1 MSARKKP
8 TLDRRK
14 VVAAILKARG
24 DALVVAGL
32 GAPCFDVM
40 ACGDHALNFYTWGGM
55 GGTAMIGLGLALA
68 QPQRRVLV
76 ITGDGDM
83 LMALGSFATIGAKQ
97 PKNLALIVMD
107 NEHYGETGMQQTHT
121 QLGTEFAGVAE
132 ATGFRAAATLYTEA
146 QLKLWLP
153 RIRGDQGPVFAGVKV
168 AIDRGEF
175 ILPPRDGT
183 ELKLRFQQGL
193 QAKGK
198 HGRPPR

>member
-1 MSARKKP
+1 MNKKP

-14 VVAAILKARG
+14 VVAAILKQRG

-40 ACGDHALNFYTWGGM
+40 ACGDNPLNFYTWGAM

-68 QPQRRVLV
+68 QPKRRVIV

-83 LMALGSFATIGAKQ
+83 LMAMGSFATIGAKQ
-97 PKNLALIVMD
+97 PKNLAIVVMD

-121 QLGTEFAGVAE
+121 QLGTEFAGVARATSFKE
-132 ATGFRAAATLYTEA
+132 AGTIYTEA
-146 QLKLWLP
+146 EFKTWLP
-153 RIRGDQGPVFAGVKV
+153 RILKAPGPVFAGVKV
-168 AIDRGEF
+168 AMDRGEF

-183 ELKLRFQQGL
+183 ELKLRFQQAL
-193 QAKGK
+193 RKAS
-198 HGRPPR
+198 